1 MDACSLK
8 VCCSCYKANVI
19 GFCKKGGDGDCQ
31 GQEDELGFIYRMDE
45 PRTIEETME
54 VHNSIS

>member
-8 VCCSCYKANVI
+8 VCCFYYKPNVI

-31 GQEDELGFIYRMDE
+31 GQEDEMGLI
-45 PRTIEETME
+45 
-54 VHNSIS
+54 